1 MKAIADKHKITLI
14 EDCAQAHGCHYD
26 DKPVGVVG
34 QIGCYSLNEFKHI
47 ACGDGGLVI
56 TSDETLAKKL
66 RLATDKCYDRSPG
79 VASRDATFMANNYR
93 MTELQG
99 AVALAQLRK
108 LDSIIS
114 RRQSW
119 CGRLTKRLKDL
130 PGLQLPV
137 VQERGTHSYWFY
149 MMRVEPQT
157 LGATADEFAAAMKAE
172 GVPCAA
178 HYIGKAIYKYPLF
191 TNHSAFEHGEH
202 PYKRI
207 DYTKVKNA
215 TAEAI
220 LQTCVILSVNEAYSD
235 ADLEDTVKAFER
247 VVGYF
252 QSKKTA

>member
-1 MKAIADKHKITLI
+1 MKKIADKHDIILI

-26 DKPVGVVG
+26 EKPVGVVG

-56 TSDETLAKKL
+56 TSDDAIAKKL
-66 RLATDKCYDRSPG
+66 RLATDKCYDRSAGAAQRQGP
-79 VASRDATFMANNYR
+79 FMANNYR

-119 CGRLTKRLKDL
+119 CGRLTKRLADIS
-130 PGLQLPV
+130 GLQLPI
-137 VQERGTHSYWFY
+137 VQERGSHSYWFY
-149 MMRVEPQT
+149 MMRVDKNVM
-157 LGATADEFAAAMKAE
+157 GASADEFAAAMHKE
-172 GVPCAA
+172 GVPVAA
-178 HYIGKAIYKYPLF
+178 HYIGKPIYQYPLF
-191 TNHSAFEHGEH
+191 QNHSAFAHGEH
-202 PYKRI
+202 PYKRV
-207 DYTKVKNA
+207 DYTKVKNP

-220 LQTCVILSVNEAYSD
+220 LESCVILSINEAYSD
-235 ADLEDTVKAFER
+235 ADLDDTVKAFQR
-247 VVGYF
+247 VATYF